1 MSSGVSGGLLTDRI
15 GVGVVTRV
23 VPRDVVDEVLLATG
37 RREKR
42 RRLLPARVVVY
53 FVLAMSLFFDDAY
66 EEIIR
71 KLVWGLDFLGVWR
84 KEWSVPT
91 TGAVSQARA
100 RLGEEPLRELFQ
112 RVAVPV
118 ARPGTTGAWLGS
130 LRLMAIDG
138 TMFDVADTPGNAA
151 EFGRYHGCGV
161 VGPFP
166 QARVV
171 GLLECGTHAVVAA
184 GIGGIG
190 VGEHKLARE
199 LLPFVETDML
209 VMADRGFYGLQLWT
223 EFLDTGAELL
233 WRVPSSV
240 HLPVHETFADGSY
253 RSVLATARAQR
264 LLKNKTA
271 RDLGI
276 TEPDGLAVRVIEYE
290 ITNRETRGE
299 RIRLITSITDP
310 TDAPAMELA
319 AAYHQRWEIEI
330 SLAELKTTQR
340 GGQRVLRSK
349 SPEMVR
355 QEIWGLL
362 LTHYAIRALIREAAD
377 DLGEDPDRISFI
389 RSLRVIRRQVS
400 DQAAFSPST
409 TQESDDANNP

>member
-1 MSSGVSGGLLTDRI
+1 M
-15 GVGVVTRV
+15 
-23 VPRDVVDEVLLATG
+23 ATG

-100 RLGEEPLRELFQ
+100 RLGEEPLRELFE

-118 ARPGTTGAWLGS
+118 AQPGTTGAWLGS

-138 TMFDVADTPGNAA
+138 TMFDVADTPGNDA
-151 EFGRYHGCGV
+151 EFGRYHGPDV
-161 VGPFP
+161 TGPFP

-190 VGEHKLARE
+190 VGEHKLARK

-209 VMADRGFYGLQLWT
+209 VMADRGFYGLQMWT
-223 EFLDTGAELL
+223 QFLDTGAELL
-233 WRVPSSV
+233 WRVPSTV
-240 HLPVHETFADGSY
+240 HLPVHETFADEPVKF
-253 RSVLATARAQR
+253 SV
-264 LLKNKTA
+264 
-271 RDLGI
+271 
-276 TEPDGLAVRVIEYE
+276 
-290 ITNRETRGE
+290 
-299 RIRLITSITDP
+299 
-310 TDAPAMELA
+310 
-319 AAYHQRWEIEI
+319 
-330 SLAELKTTQR
+330 
-340 GGQRVLRSK
+340 
-349 SPEMVR
+349 
-355 QEIWGLL
+355 
-362 LTHYAIRALIREAAD
+362 
-377 DLGEDPDRISFI
+377 
-389 RSLRVIRRQVS
+389 
-400 DQAAFSPST
+400 
-409 TQESDDANNP
+409 